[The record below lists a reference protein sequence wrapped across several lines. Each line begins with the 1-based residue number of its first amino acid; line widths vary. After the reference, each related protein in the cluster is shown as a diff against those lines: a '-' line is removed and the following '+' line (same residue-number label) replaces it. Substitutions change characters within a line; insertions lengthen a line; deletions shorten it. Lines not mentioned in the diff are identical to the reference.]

1 MSDFIQ
7 RIGPVE
13 RDIDPIYRVERARDE
28 AEEREQQP
36 RKRRPPQP
44 PQPAPSEPAEQ
55 GPTEG
60 DDGHLHI
67 DIRA

>member
-1 MSDFIQ
+1 MNDFIQ

-13 RDIDPIYRVERARDE
+13 RDIDPVYRVERAHDE
-28 AEEREQQP
+28 PEGRQPEQ
-36 RKRRPPQP
+36 RKRRPAPQP
-44 PQPAPSEPAEQ
+44 EPPADEAAQ
-55 GPTEG
+55 GPVEG

>member
-1 MSDFIQ
+1 MNDFIQ
-7 RIGPVE
+7 PIGPAD
-13 RDIDPIYRVERARDE
+13 RDIEAVYRVERARDE
-28 AEEREQQP
+28 GEGRQPEQ

-44 PQPAPSEPAEQ
+44 KPDADEAPE
-55 GPTEG
+55 GPIEG